1 MQKMFKKA
9 KNILVASLLMCPFV
23 GATAETTH
31 TIAQLQAQGQFVSLT
46 FHDVRDD
53 VATNGDRDLY
63 AINTKNLAQFF
74 SWLQHSDWTVIH
86 LEDVWQAR
94 QNNKPLPEK
103 ALLLTFDDGALS
115 SYQRVYPLLK
125 QYQIPAVFAIVTS
138 WINGNNKDAY
148 DAYGQGNLMTWQ
160 DMREMQK
167 SGLVEFASH
176 SNRLHQGVLA
186 NPQNNSEPAA
196 ITRQY
201 NSTSNTYESD
211 AAYHQRIYDDL
222 KKSKQIL
229 DHELGIQTKAIFWP
243 YGAVTGETEQIA
255 KQAGL
260 PMSFSLG
267 NVSSQATSAQTYQR
281 SIILN
286 NPSAEEID
294 IQMQDFLLDIK
305 QPSRSY
311 KRMVGINPAELINDN
326 RQMTDDALGKML
338 NQLNGLQ
345 TNLMVVQVV
354 NPDKQTN
361 TAFFP
366 TSQLPFIDVLNRI
379 VWQAKTRIGHQVYAA
394 LPMHLQT
401 EQDVQISNLSK
412 DLFKNNSSL
421 DGVVLDTEN
430 NMNCA
435 IEQRNIDQ
443 NCENKVMQVYKI
455 KEQIKSNAKQFINIS
470 TNFRTALKLKPQNQH
485 FDGLENLVVT
495 QPDLLYIELNPLTA
509 PHIFKAFLKAAK
521 PLSALQKQQLLVN
534 FDLAAQ
540 SDKDWKA
547 YKKAYQELK
556 MIGVQKIGI
565 ANYELDYG
573 QAIHQQLYTD
583 LSLNESALTYKDPY
597 ASTTFKER
605 K

>member
-1 MQKMFKKA
+1 MQKVFKKA
-9 KNILVASLLMCPFV
+9 KNILVASMLMCPFV
-23 GATAETTH
+23 GANAETTN
-31 TIAQLQAQGQFVSLT
+31 TIAQLQTQGQFVSLT

-148 DAYGQGNLMTWQ
+148 EAYGQGNLMTWQ

-201 NSTSNTYESD
+201 NSTLNTYESD

-286 NPSAEEID
+286 NPSAEEIH

-311 KRMVGINPAELINDN
+311 KRMVGINPAELINKN
-326 RQMTDDALGKML
+326 NQMTDDALGKML
-338 NQLNGLQ
+338 NQLSGLQ
-345 TNLMVVQVV
+345 TNLMVVQAV
-354 NPDKQTN
+354 NQNQQMN

-366 TSQLPFIDVLNRI
+366 TSQLPFVDVLNRI
-379 VWQAKTRIGHQVYAA
+379 VWQAKTRIGHQVYAV
-394 LPMHLQT
+394 LPMRLQT
-401 EQDVQISNLSK
+401 EQHIEISNLSK

-421 DGVVLDTEN
+421 DGVILDTEN
-430 NMNCA
+430 KMNCA
-435 IEQRNIDQ
+435 IEQRQLDQ
-443 NCENKVMQVYKI
+443 NCANQVQQIFKT

-470 TNFRTALKLKPQNQH
+470 TNFRTAFKLKPENQH

-495 QPDLLYIELNPLTA
+495 QPDLLYIELNPLTE
-509 PHIFKAFLKAAK
+509 PHIFKAFLQAAK

-534 FDLAAQ
+534 FDIAAQ
-540 SDKDWKA
+540 SDKDWKT
-547 YKKAYQELK
+547 YKQAYQQLK
-556 MIGVQKIGI
+556 MMGVQKIGI
-565 ANYELDYG
+565 ANYELDRG
-573 QAIHQQLYTD
+573 QAIHRQLYSD
-583 LSLNESALTYKDPY
+583 LSLNESALTYRDPY
-597 ASTTFKER
+597 ASATLKER